1 MIFGKLKILLLGS
14 AQSGKTSI
22 LDVYNQKM
30 TYESPTVGVSVSSGC
45 VLDNSG
51 QWRKPTPVRFYDM
64 GGARHWW
71 CWIPEYI
78 KNTDIVF
85 LFYDITRP
93 STLEEAEEILTI
105 LHPFQNSFQIILVG
119 NKTDLEESRKI
130 QIFDINKWIGK
141 KRRDG
146 WMLRHI
152 ECNRRNITSFKKILD
167 RAINGLE
174 MSLEPLDLTK
184 ANPFFDKAKDQAGW
198 MDYFM
203 PF

>member
-1 MIFGKLKILLLGS
+1 MIFGKLKIILLGS
-14 AQSGKTSI
+14 AQCGKTSI
-22 LDVYNQKM
+22 LDVYNQRM
-30 TYESPTVGVSVSSGC
+30 TYESPTVGISVTSGV
-45 VLDNSG
+45 VLDYSG
-51 QWRKPTPVRFYDM
+51 QRRKPKPVRFYDM

-71 CWIPEYI
+71 AWIPEYI
-78 KNTDIVF
+78 KDTDIVF

-93 STLEEAEEILTI
+93 ETLTEAEEILEI
-105 LHPFQNSFQIILVG
+105 IKPHQASFRTILVG
-119 NKTDLEESRKI
+119 NKTDLQDCRKI
-130 QIFDINKWIGK
+130 EIFDINKWIGR

-174 MSLEPLDLTK
+174 MTLEPFDLVK
-184 ANPFFDKAKDQAGW
+184 ANPFCDKSKRERGW
-198 MDYFM
+198 ADYLM

>member
-30 TYESPTVGVSVSSGC
+30 TYESPTVGISVTSGA

-51 QWRKPTPVRFYDM
+51 QRRKPTPVRFYDM
-64 GGARHWW
+64 GGARYWW
-71 CWIPEYI
+71 SWIPEYI
-78 KNTDIVF
+78 KDTDIVF

-93 STLEEAEEILTI
+93 ETVEEASEILTI
-105 LHPFQNSFQIILVG
+105 LKPYQNNFQIILVG
-119 NKTDLEESRKI
+119 NKTDLQDQRNV
-130 QIFDINKWIGK
+130 QIWDINKWIAR
-141 KRRDG
+141 KRRAG

-152 ECNRRNITSFKKILD
+152 ECNRRNITSFRKILD

-184 ANPFFDKAKDQAGW
+184 ANPFFDKAKGQAGW
-198 MDYFM
+198 MDYLM

>member
-14 AQSGKTSI
+14 AQCGKTTI
-22 LDVYNQKM
+22 LDVYNQRM
-30 TYESPTVGVSVSSGC
+30 TYESPTVGVSVTSGA
-45 VLDNSG
+45 VLDYSG
-51 QWRKPTPVRFYDM
+51 QRRKPTPVRFYDM

-71 CWIPEYI
+71 TWIPEYI
-78 KNTDIVF
+78 KDTDIVF

-93 STLEEAEEILTI
+93 ETLEEADEILEI
-105 LHPFQNSFQIILVG
+105 IKPHQSSFRTILVG
-119 NKTDLEESRKI
+119 NKTDLQDCRKVE
-130 QIFDINKWIGK
+130 IFDINKWIGR

-174 MSLEPLDLTK
+174 MHLEPFDLVKT
-184 ANPFFDKAKDQAGW
+184 NPFCDKSKSERGW
-198 MDYFM
+198 TDYLM

>member
-14 AQSGKTSI
+14 AQCGKTSI
-22 LDVYNQKM
+22 LDVYNQRM
-30 TYESPTVGVSVSSGC
+30 TYESPTVGISVTSGA
-45 VLDNSG
+45 VLDYSG
-51 QWRKPTPVRFYDM
+51 QRRKPTPVRFYDM

-78 KNTDIVF
+78 KDTDIVF

-93 STLEEAEEILTI
+93 ETLDEADEILEI
-105 LHPFQNSFQIILVG
+105 IKPHQASFRTILVG
-119 NKTDLEESRKI
+119 NKTDLQDCRKI
-130 QIFDINKWIGK
+130 EIFDINKWIGR

-174 MSLEPLDLTK
+174 MTLEPPDLTK
-184 ANPFFDKAKDQAGW
+184 ANTFCGKVKSERGWTDYLLPF
-198 MDYFM
+198 
-203 PF
+203 